1 MKNALLIATGWLVAC
16 LSGFAVPALAA
27 EGDKPP
33 GAAIASAHHLATDAG
48 LEILAQGGNAFDAAV
63 AVSSTLSVVEPIS
76 SGLGGG
82 GLFLLHDAGTGR
94 DVFIDAR
101 EVAPRS
107 ATPEAYLDADGE
119 LDRDRATNGPWS
131 AGIPGLPAALV
142 HLASEYGEL
151 PLATTLA
158 PAIRIARAGFPV
170 YDRLERGHRRRAE
183 VMRRYPGSV
192 AVFEADGDVLETGE
206 VLRQPDLA
214 RTLEILAREGFDG
227 FYRGDVAEKLRAGVA
242 AAGGEWTADDLSEY
256 AVRERAPIEFGYRD
270 WRVVTAPPVSS
281 GGVALAQ
288 MLQVLEGW
296 DLGSLGDA
304 ERTHLMV
311 EAMRRAYR
319 DRTIYLGDPDF
330 TRVPVERL
338 VHPAYAAGLR
348 ATIHPS
354 RATPSALLSG
364 TPAPLEDD
372 ETTHFSI
379 IDAEGNIVSATQTIN
394 LLYGSGLVPPG
405 TGVLLNDEMDDFA
418 LKPGTP
424 NAFGVMGFEA
434 NAVAPG
440 KRMLSSMTPTI
451 LVSDDQVAALGAPG
465 GSRIITEVLIGILGY
480 EAGLDAQE
488 VAALPRIHH
497 QWLPDVISAEP
508 GALSPETIA
517 ALEAMGHDV
526 NARED
531 TWGNLQTV
539 SWDRRSGTLSG
550 GTDPRNPV
558 GSAEVVPSAP

>member
-1 MKNALLIATGWLVAC
+1 MRTLLLVAAGWLVA
-16 LSGFAVPALAA
+16 GTAFAAHPGDAA
-27 EGDKPP
+27 GDATPP

-48 LEILAQGGNAFDAAV
+48 LEVLAQGGNAFDAAI

-82 GLFLLHDAGTGR
+82 GFFLLHQADTGR
-94 DVFIDAR
+94 DVFVDAR
-101 EVAPRS
+101 EVAPAS
-107 ATPEAYLDADGE
+107 ASPEAYLDEAGE

-142 HLASEYGEL
+142 HLAAEYGRL

-158 PAIRIARAGFPV
+158 PAIRVAREGFPV

-183 VMRRYPGSV
+183 VMQRYPGSV

-214 RTLEILAREGFDG
+214 RTLEMLAREGFDG
-227 FYRGDVAEKLRAGVA
+227 FYRGGVAAKLRAGVE
-242 AAGGEWTADDLSEY
+242 AAGGHWTADDLANY
-256 AVRERAPIEFGYRD
+256 TVRERAPIMFDYRD
-270 WRVVTAPPVSS
+270 WRVVTAPPTSS

-296 DLGSLGDA
+296 DLA
-304 ERTHLMV
+304 ELDEPARIHLMV

-330 TRVPVERL
+330 VRVPVERL

-354 RATPSALLSG
+354 RATPSELLSG
-364 TPAPLEDD
+364 QPAPLEDD

-379 IDAEGNIVSATQTIN
+379 IDGDGNIVSATQTIN

-424 NAFGVMGFEA
+424 NAFGVMGFDA
-434 NAVAPG
+434 NAVVPG

-465 GSRIITEVLIGILGY
+465 GSRIITEVLLGVLGY
-480 EAGLDAQE
+480 DAGLAAQE

-497 QWLPDVISAEP
+497 QWLPDAISAEP
-508 GALSPETIA
+508 GALSPATIE
-517 ALEAMGHDV
+517 ALEAMGHTV
-526 NARED
+526 NAGED

-539 SWDRRSGTLSG
+539 SWDRETGTLSG

-558 GSAEVVPSAP
+558 GSAEVVTSAP

>member
-192 AVFEADGDVLETGE
+192 AVFEADGDVL
-206 VLRQPDLA
+206 
-214 RTLEILAREGFDG
+214 
-227 FYRGDVAEKLRAGVA
+227 
-242 AAGGEWTADDLSEY
+242 
-256 AVRERAPIEFGYRD
+256 
-270 WRVVTAPPVSS
+270 
-281 GGVALAQ
+281 
-288 MLQVLEGW
+288 
-296 DLGSLGDA
+296 
-304 ERTHLMV
+304 
-311 EAMRRAYR
+311 
-319 DRTIYLGDPDF
+319 
-330 TRVPVERL
+330 
-338 VHPAYAAGLR
+338 
-348 ATIHPS
+348 
-354 RATPSALLSG
+354 
-364 TPAPLEDD
+364 
-372 ETTHFSI
+372 
-379 IDAEGNIVSATQTIN
+379 
-394 LLYGSGLVPPG
+394 
-405 TGVLLNDEMDDFA
+405 
-418 LKPGTP
+418 
-424 NAFGVMGFEA
+424 
-434 NAVAPG
+434 
-440 KRMLSSMTPTI
+440 
-451 LVSDDQVAALGAPG
+451 
-465 GSRIITEVLIGILGY
+465 
-480 EAGLDAQE
+480 
-488 VAALPRIHH
+488 
-497 QWLPDVISAEP
+497 
-508 GALSPETIA
+508 
-517 ALEAMGHDV
+517 
-526 NARED
+526 
-531 TWGNLQTV
+531 
-539 SWDRRSGTLSG
+539 
-550 GTDPRNPV
+550 
-558 GSAEVVPSAP
+558 